1 MMVWGVTEDDIRAAV
16 SEARLTV
23 WNEWTTSDGRLI
35 NGIGQKGK
43 ALTVRLGVDRL
54 QPRDEVGLLPYQ
66 KRGRGQLRWIDGRL
80 VEIGHGR
87 RLPYVTWEGHREFMR
102 ILFRDHPEARIKT
115 AIADYRGRKDFWAK
129 HPETRGAFEGRP
141 IHY

>member
-1 MMVWGVTEDDIRAAV
+1 MQIWGVSEADIRAAV
-16 SEARLTV
+16 SEARLAV
-23 WNEWTTSDGRLI
+23 WNDYGYPRWS
-35 NGIGQKGK
+35 GIGQKGK
-43 ALTVRLGVDRL
+43 ALSVRLAVDRL
-54 QPRDEVGLLPYQ
+54 QPRDEAGLLPYQ

-80 VEIGHGR
+80 VEIGHGK

-102 ILFRDHPEARIKT
+102 IIFRDYPEARIKT
-115 AIADYRGRKDFWAK
+115 AIADYRGRADFWQK